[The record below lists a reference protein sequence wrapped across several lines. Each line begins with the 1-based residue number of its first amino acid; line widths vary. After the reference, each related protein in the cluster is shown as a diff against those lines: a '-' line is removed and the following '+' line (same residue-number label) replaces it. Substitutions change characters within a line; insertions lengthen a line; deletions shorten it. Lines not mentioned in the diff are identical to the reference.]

1 LGQLLTIVLKFVVSI
16 AVGVAVYIA
25 WIALWVL
32 ARRAFG
38 IPVLKRTSEEPGAR
52 RRRILQMGKLRYILI
67 FGVLGNGF
75 AFGLAIAV
83 ATMTA
88 HHFANWVERQRYS
101 GQCHC

>member
-52 RRRILQMGKLRYILI
+52 RRILQMGKLRYILI

-75 AFGLAIAV
+75 ALGLAIAV

-88 HHFANWVERQRYS
+88 HHFAN
-101 GQCHC
+101 